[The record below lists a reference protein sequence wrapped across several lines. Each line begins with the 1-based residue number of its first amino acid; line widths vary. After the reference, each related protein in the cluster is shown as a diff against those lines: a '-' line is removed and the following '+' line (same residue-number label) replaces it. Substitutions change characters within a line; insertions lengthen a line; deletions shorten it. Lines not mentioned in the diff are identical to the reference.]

1 MNSSIECC
9 RNYIFLKAHSQGS
22 ITLVPFVVGFW
33 IIARLKTNYTV
44 VALSYSIHTWP
55 WLDQSASHKVRIG
68 GFCDWN
74 PACKVGLVS
83 GWASVDPFSHLLATA
98 SLTTGPISFLMW
110 GIYWCIWSHRTVRKK
125 SPKIVLTAELIL
137 DLLAFRRGNRMLKYA
152 NLFLGFRTHSGS
164 SLWDIFAWGCHYIK
178 TTNVST
184 WCWLS
189 RNSQG
194 INTCTWVQPLGSI
207 NICRKCND
215 ICQSEPKIP
224 DQQTNIAKPPHYVA
238 TKDDITP
245 ITQLKLFYKYTVRTM

>member
-9 RNYIFLKAHSQGS
+9 RKDVFLKAHSQGS
-22 ITLVPFVVGFW
+22 IALVPFVVGFW

-44 VALSYSIHTWP
+44 VALSYSIHTWL

-215 ICQSEPKIP
+215 I
-224 DQQTNIAKPPHYVA
+224 AKPPHYVA

>member
-9 RNYIFLKAHSQGS
+9 RNDVFLKAHSQGS
-22 ITLVPFVVGFW
+22 IALVPFVVGFW

-68 GFCDWN
+68 GFGDWN

-83 GWASVDPFSHLLATA
+83 RWASVDPFSHLLATA

-215 ICQSEPKIP
+215 I
-224 DQQTNIAKPPHYVA
+224 AKPPHYVA
-238 TKDDITP
+238 TKDDITL

>member
-44 VALSYSIHTWP
+44 VALSYSIHPWL

-83 GWASVDPFSHLLATA
+83 RWASVDPFSHLLATA

-215 ICQSEPKIP
+215 I
-224 DQQTNIAKPPHYVA
+224 AKPPHYVA

>member
-44 VALSYSIHTWP
+44 VALSYSIHTWL

-83 GWASVDPFSHLLATA
+83 RWASVDPFSHLLATA
-98 SLTTGPISFLMW
+98 SLTTGPILFKC
-110 GIYWCIWSHRTVRKK
+110 GVFTGVFDRIEQCVKK

-194 INTCTWVQPLGSI
+194 INTSAWVQPLGSI

-215 ICQSEPKIP
+215 TCQSEPKIP
-224 DQQTNIAKPPHYVA
+224 DQQTNIDKPRHYVA
-238 TKDDITP
+238 TKDDITL